1 KTYDIKEIS
10 KDNENIIYEIKLSE
24 ILGDGKLKIKV
35 EQATIVD
42 KGEQVNEEKNF
53 ETGIIIDNILPI
65 TKFEQKEISEGK
77 IK

>member
-1 KTYDIKEIS
+1 MVGEKETIPKTYEIKEIS

-42 KGEQVNEEKNF
+42 KNK
-53 ETGIIIDNILPI
+53 
-65 TKFEQKEISEGK
+65 
-77 IK
+77 